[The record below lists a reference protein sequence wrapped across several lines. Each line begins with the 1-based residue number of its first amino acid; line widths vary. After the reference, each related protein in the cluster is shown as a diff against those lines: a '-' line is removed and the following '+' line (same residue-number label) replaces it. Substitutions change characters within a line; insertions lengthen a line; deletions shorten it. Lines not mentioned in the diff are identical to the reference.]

1 MIQVNINMMNC
12 YKHMH
17 LKSLQNIK
25 KKLPLWKGNPRI
37 HRSKQ
42 ETTSFAD
49 KVFNLHTYL
58 VLSMLH
64 RDICMLSYAY
74 MKIRTMMSH

>member
-25 KKLPLWKGNPRI
+25 KKLSHCEKEILGYTGVNRRPFHL
-37 HRSKQ
+37 Q
-42 ETTSFAD
+42 T
-49 KVFNLHTYL
+49 VFNLHTYL

-74 MKIRTMMSH
+74 MKIRTMMNH

>member
-25 KKLPLWKGNPRI
+25 KKLSHCEKEILGYTGVNRRPLHLQTKSLTCTLTWY
-37 HRSKQ
+37 SVCYT
-42 ETTSFAD
+42 ETSACC
-49 KVFNLHTYL
+49 L
-58 VLSMLH
+58 ML
-64 RDICMLSYAY
+64 I
-74 MKIRTMMSH
+74 

>member
-1 MIQVNINMMNC
+1 
-12 YKHMH
+12 MH

-25 KKLPLWKGNPRI
+25 KKLFHCEKEILGYTRVNRI
-37 HRSKQ
+37 RLH
-42 ETTSFAD
+42 FAD
-49 KVFNLHTYL
+49 KVSNLHTYL